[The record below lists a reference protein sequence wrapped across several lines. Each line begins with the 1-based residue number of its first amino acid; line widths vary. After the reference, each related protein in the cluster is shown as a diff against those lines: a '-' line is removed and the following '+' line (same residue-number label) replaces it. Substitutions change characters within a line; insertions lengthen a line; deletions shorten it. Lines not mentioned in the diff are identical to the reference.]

1 MVPAG
6 ARPRHRTNHG
16 PSCTLVPMHDILL
29 LLAHPDLKHSRV
41 HAALRKALSRDA
53 SGAAARCQLRDLYAL
68 YPDYDIDVAAEQ
80 AALQAARLVV
90 WLHPVHW
97 YGMPP
102 LLKLWLDE
110 VFSYGWA
117 YGPGGTQLAGK
128 DLWLVVSTGGTEAS
142 YRPDGHNRFF
152 IDAFW
157 PPYEQTAQLAGMRFL
172 PPLVLHGA
180 HHVTTAEITEHVD
193 TLVDHLRRWPDWP
206 EIAGLMPCVQGDA
219 PAGERPLPVDSGEGP
234 PADLTDAALAD
245 TAR

>member
-1 MVPAG
+1 MG
-6 ARPRHRTNHG
+6 
-16 PSCTLVPMHDILL
+16 SCKLRAMQDILL
-29 LLAHPDLKHSRV
+29 LLAHPDLEHSRV
-41 HAALRKALSRDA
+41 HAALRSALSREA
-53 SGAAARCQLRDLYAL
+53 GSGARWHLRDLYAL

-80 AALQAARLVV
+80 AALQQARLVV
-90 WLHPVHW
+90 WLHPLHW

-110 VFSYGWA
+110 VFTYGWA
-117 YGPGGTQLAGK
+117 YGPGGSQLTGK
-128 DLWLVVSTGGTEAS
+128 DLWLVVSTGGVEGS

-180 HHVTTAEITEHVD
+180 HHVSQAEIAAHVD

-206 EIAGLMPCVQGDA
+206 EIADLMPCIQGEA
-219 PAGERPLPVDSGEGP
+219 PAGERPLVVDDGERP
-234 PADLTDAALAD
+234 PAEPTEAPLIEAA
-245 TAR
+245 R